1 MHVAQPLDCSAMG
14 TPDDKLKYLHVQQEA
29 DFSLWKARE
38 AIASVKNEYALLAE
52 GKGPGP
58 SRERLEELAA
68 LERDAEVK
76 YRNLRDFLRAYFA

>member
-1 MHVAQPLDCSAMG
+1 MG
-14 TPDDKLKYLHVQQEA
+14 TAEDKLKYLQLQQEA

-38 AIASVKNEYALLAE
+38 AIAAVKGEYALLAE

-58 SRERLEELAA
+58 SKEHLEELAA

-76 YRNLRDFLRAYFA
+76 YRTLREFLRAYFG

>member
-1 MHVAQPLDCSAMG
+1 MG
-14 TPDDKLKYLHVQQEA
+14 LAEDKLKYLHVQQEA

-38 AIASVKNEYALLAE
+38 AIAEVKAAYALQGE

-58 SRERLEELAA
+58 SKEMLEELAK

-76 YRNLRDFLRAYFA
+76 YRALRDFLRAYFG

>member
-1 MHVAQPLDCSAMG
+1 MG
-14 TPDDKLKYLHVQQEA
+14 AAEDKLKYLHVQQEA

-38 AIASVKNEYALLAE
+38 AIAEVRAAYALLAE

-58 SRERLEELAA
+58 SNELLEELAV

-76 YRNLRDFLRAYFA
+76 YRALREFLRAYFG